1 MLSDMHVQEC
11 VLFSPEGDWTPY
23 GMLCQLTNLCPHDLS
38 WFTPPDKGTVQ
49 GNPFSTPSKE
59 KKGAKRKRARSAD
72 LEPLEP
78 DDAIESQFDE
88 VP

>member
-1 MLSDMHVQEC
+1 MQE
-11 VLFSPEGDWTPY
+11 
-23 GMLCQLTNLCPHDLS
+23 
-38 WFTPPDKGTVQ
+38 
-49 GNPFSTPSKE
+49 NPFSTPSKE

-88 VP
+88 VFLPSPHSLSAFSLWPFSIIVPRAEALVLCS